1 MINSID
7 TPKLIYP
14 VTVLEI
20 VPEMPNMDG
29 TDPIQDENSPKKRK
43 NINGK
48 VKKNN

>member
-20 VPEMPNMDG
+20 VPEMLNIDG
-29 TDPIQDENSPKKRK
+29 TDTIPPENSSNDSKEKDK
-43 NINGK
+43 Y
-48 VKKNN
+48 